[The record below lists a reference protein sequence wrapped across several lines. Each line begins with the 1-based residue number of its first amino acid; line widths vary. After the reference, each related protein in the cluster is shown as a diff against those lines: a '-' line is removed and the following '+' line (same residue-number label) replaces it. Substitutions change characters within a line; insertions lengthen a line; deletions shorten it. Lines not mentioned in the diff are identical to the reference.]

1 MQRRLLTSILVVLSL
16 ITTAAVLADAHM
28 KASVDDL
35 AWMTGSYAGPIGDGG
50 SLEENWIRPKDGSIA
65 ALVRITSD
73 GATSMVELIVV
84 QPEADSLVL
93 HIQQWDTGFAPRAGG
108 AQKMKLTNLG
118 ENTVSFQA
126 VSEGGLKSL
135 TYSRPTPDLFTVDVE
150 TADGT
155 KFQIPLKAQ

>member
-1 MQRRLLTSILVVLSL
+1 MPRRLLTSILVVLSL
-16 ITTAAVLADAHM
+16 TTTATVLADAHT

-35 AWMTGSYAGPIGDGG
+35 AWMTGSYVGSIGNGT
-50 SLEENWIRPKDGSIA
+50 LEENWIRPKDGSIA
-65 ALVRITSD
+65 ALVRITGE

-84 QPEADSLVL
+84 QPEADSLML

-118 ENTVSFQA
+118 ENTVSFEA

>member
-1 MQRRLLTSILVVLSL
+1 MPRRLLTSILVVLSL
-16 ITTAAVLADAHM
+16 ITTATVLADAHT

-35 AWMTGSYAGPIGDGG
+35 AWMTGSYAGSLGNGT
-50 SLEENWIRPKDGSIA
+50 LEENWIRPKDGSIA
-65 ALVRITSD
+65 ALVRITGE

-84 QPEADSLVL
+84 QPEADSLML

-118 ENTVSFQA
+118 ENTVSFEA